1 MMDPISE
8 LKTRAEILHRRI
20 QTGDLTAIRRL
31 RALPEFRRAAD
42 EGLVSATIQRT
53 HCLAVIAAELGFANW
68 PQAKSALT
76 GDSPVEDFGTMLY
89 PKRAGGHV
97 NRWYKGYEEA
107 AEVRKACDGYL
118 LAYQRHYL
126 VVDRF
131 YIESLG
137 VEPDDPD
144 WRALGFDWV
153 RPKDPAARTRLYGKL
168 VALLPRDAV

>member
-1 MMDPISE
+1 MDPISE

-76 GDSPVEDFGTMLY
+76 KTQ
-89 PKRAGGHV
+89 
-97 NRWYKGYEEA
+97 KGKIWLEQIRPLMVLVDCERSHLSYEVSLA
-107 AEVRKACDGYL
+107 SSL
-118 LAYQRHYL
+118 LSLVLPRRQL
-126 VVDRF
+126 VV
-131 YIESLG
+131 SL
-137 VEPDDPD
+137 P
-144 WRALGFDWV
+144 F
-153 RPKDPAARTRLYGKL
+153 
-168 VALLPRDAV
+168 